1 MHGRFLSS
9 VTLVPVFFAMVGFVP
24 RASDAQS
31 KPAMFE
37 IDGRIEPNAIPQW
50 LLWGQSFMTL
60 DRAKRRDLR
69 AFTDSLTLS
78 PAEGTILYEEA
89 GREETRLGECFKMWE
104 QQQETL
110 LLSHAS
116 EQQIAARLREATM
129 ACRQKT
135 LDARDRVLSQLSPEA
150 RDSLLSWVSRM
161 RADIRYIGS
170 AEQKE
175 YFWLPE

>member
-1 MHGRFLSS
+1 
-9 VTLVPVFFAMVGFVP
+9 
-24 RASDAQS
+24 
-31 KPAMFE
+31 
-37 IDGRIEPNAIPQW
+37 
-50 LLWGQSFMTL
+50 
-60 DRAKRRDLR
+60 
-69 AFTDSLTLS
+69 
-78 PAEGTILYEEA
+78 
-89 GREETRLGECFKMWE
+89 
-104 QQQETL
+104 
-110 LLSHAS
+110 
-116 EQQIAARLREATM
+116 M